1 MRTDI
6 DESEE
11 ASEPSPSTGADS
23 AAPHTIPS
31 GVLSGAPVTAPGVAG
46 SVNARVVYPEA
57 SHVPLLELLDTLQQ
71 HQVRNA
77 GAEVAAAVAHAM
89 GTALNVISGRAELIR
104 QNPAG
109 ALAQVVRIE
118 EQVQKLAT
126 GLRQLV
132 DYLTVPEATLIAG
145 EEPNV
150 VPAVAVVEQACALA
164 LPLAGARGVALGVN
178 SSGLGSAV
186 VDRWH
191 VLATLNTL
199 LGIAVH
205 WAGSLEATAA
215 SKRLQLRAHAA
226 DGWAIFELCVPQL
239 EALAGWEL
247 EHFRVRPPATP
258 TGAPYRMLSI
268 CAATVRGRGGKL
280 QVESLPEQA
289 SALIRFSCR
298 TGSGAS

>member
-1 MRTDI
+1 MRTGI
-6 DESEE
+6 TEEE
-11 ASEPSPSTGADS
+11 ADEALPAPGAAGKPSQTDPGGSS
-23 AAPHTIPS
+23 AAGVSGPS
-31 GVLSGAPVTAPGVAG
+31 GNAWVVHPGGEHA
-46 SVNARVVYPEA
+46 
-57 SHVPLLELLDTLQQ
+57 PLLALLDSLQQ
-71 HQVRNA
+71 HQLRNA

-109 ALAQVVRIE
+109 AVAQVVRIE

-132 DYLTVPEATLIAG
+132 DYLTVPEGTLIPG
-145 EEPNV
+145 EEPSV
-150 VPAVAVVEQACALA
+150 VLAASVLEQACALA
-164 LPLAGARGVALGVN
+164 LPLAAAHGVTLRSDGNALG
-178 SSGLGSAV
+178 GTV

-199 LGIAVH
+199 LSLAIH
-205 WAGSLEATAA
+205 WSGALGAQAA
-215 SKRLQLRAHAA
+215 SELPQVELAA
-226 DGWAIFELCVPQL
+226 RSAEGWAIFEIRVPGL
-239 EALAGWEL
+239 EALVGWEL

-258 TGAPYRMLSI
+258 GAAPYRTLSI

-280 QVESLPEQA
+280 QVESLPDQGA
-289 SALIRFSCR
+289 SLIRFSCR